1 MPPVTP
7 EYLARRR
14 AAILAAA
21 ARCFAANGF
30 HATSMPDVCA
40 EAGMS
45 AGGVYRYFDSKETL
59 IAELAEL
66 ELAPVYDVLRAAA
79 DAEPLLRPAEV
90 IDLVHRTVLA
100 DNPSSLLLQVWAE
113 AVHNPAV
120 HDSVRRRTAGILDIL
135 SSFTRRW
142 MPGCSED
149 AALSAARALMAVSMG
164 TFVLQNVME
173 ASAER
178 TATHTLLES
187 LDGVVRAELQNE

>member
-45 AGGVYRYFDSKETL
+45 AGGVYRYFGSKDQL
-59 IAELAEL
+59 IAELSDL
-66 ELAPVYDVLRAAA
+66 EMAPALVALHAAA
-79 DAEPLLRPAEV
+79 DTEPALRPAEV
-90 IDLVHRTVLA
+90 IDLIHRTVLA

-113 AVHNPAV
+113 AVRNPDV
-120 HDSVRRRTAGILDIL
+120 HDSVRRRTVELVDVL
-135 SSFTRRW
+135 SRFTRRW
-142 MPGCSED
+142 SPGSSD
-149 AALSAARALMAVSMG
+149 AAARSAARALMAVSMG
-164 TFVLQNVME
+164 TYVLQNVME
-173 ASAER
+173 AGTEP
-178 TATHTLLES
+178 TPTHTLLES
-187 LDGVVRAELQNE
+187 LDDIVRA